1 MARGAG
7 ETGSLREM
15 LERQLAI
22 DQMSGGAGE
31 TGSLQAHILKSQYS
45 AFIEYLYYS
54 H

>member
-7 ETGSLREM
+7 EMGSLREM

-31 TGSLQAHILKSQYS
+31 TCSLQAHILKSQYS
-45 AFIEYLYYS
+45 AFIE
-54 H
+54 